1 MKVNGK
7 EISKEILAKVV
18 ACESPEELM
27 KMAMEQ
33 GIELTKE
40 QAEAYIADMD
50 SVDLDAEQLQ
60 QVAGG
65 ASWYKFCSNHACRG
79 EYITCFCLW

>member
-50 SVDLDAEQLQ
+50 SIDLDAEQLQ

-65 ASWYKFCSNHACRG
+65 KAWYKFDHSN
-79 EYITCFCLW
+79 TCGGVFIIMKE